1 LTLRRNLTVL
11 NPELLAYATS
21 LSENAEEAK
30 DLVQESAVRALQATA
45 APKGISDLRPWMFRV
60 IKNLFLDLKRKQ
72 RVRREFSDAQQRLS
86 NADRVQVGDAVETLM
101 VRQAFASLSRRDRE
115 VLCLVDVL
123 GLRYAEAAWVIGA
136 PAGTVMSRLSRAR
149 RAMVERMGE
158 SNVRPMRKRGK

>member
-1 LTLRRNLTVL
+1 
-11 NPELLAYATS
+11 
-21 LSENAEEAK
+21 
-30 DLVQESAVRALQATA
+30 
-45 APKGISDLRPWMFRV
+45 
-60 IKNLFLDLKRKQ
+60 
-72 RVRREFSDAQQRLS
+72 
-86 NADRVQVGDAVETLM
+86 VQVGDAVETLM

-149 RAMVERMGE
+149 RAMMERMGE